1 MSLPSPFR
9 SPSSVEQQSNDLR
22 TQLSETNK
30 LKQELELSLES
41 VNRKLREKDDEINDL
56 TCRLSSVQ
64 IIQPTTSLPAVVET
78 QSPNVVN
85 NETSDVAVITTTS
98 ASASSTTSDQ
108 SSIERIESLEN
119 QLKHRTE
126 ELDNSTTEIQ
136 RLTMQLY
143 SLQETVKS
151 LQASLSD
158 RDSVLATATSERSAL
173 SRAMEQNKTLKQQV
187 TDLQDAYAQMTT
199 TNANLSV
206 QLQQL
211 ESECKQSSN
220 SMTNYQKQVDE
231 LNKQC
236 DAYQLELKSA
246 NEMNYALSKQIEHL
260 NILQQAESLNQA
272 ETINQSTNVLSVDKE
287 IQTIHIEDD
296 VEKQNNQGKSDSVQH
311 EQYQRQQEHQE
322 ATNMNAL
329 LAKIE
334 TDQIHINQ
342 LTNEVTMLQNLF
354 TRVTKLCYELQAEN
368 EQDKELSSQFSD
380 PAYCINA
387 LEESVKRLMYKSSLS
402 VNDTCVQCS
411 ISVEQKALEDL
422 EILQVAHTQ
431 LEAKF
436 IKCMEE
442 LSTVSEERSRL
453 ESVNAQLEMEA
464 TTVEEYVTLFTHRR
478 AAAAKRARAR
488 ELLLQRL
495 VDDRKRLRLR
505 LQQLYKQMKPVQNQE
520 TNGIHN
526 EHLGDTNTTEEVD
539 DTSIPLLM
547 ILNQ

>member
-1 MSLPSPFR
+1 
-9 SPSSVEQQSNDLR
+9 
-22 TQLSETNK
+22 
-30 LKQELELSLES
+30 
-41 VNRKLREKDDEINDL
+41 
-56 TCRLSSVQ
+56 
-64 IIQPTTSLPAVVET
+64 
-78 QSPNVVN
+78 
-85 NETSDVAVITTTS
+85 
-98 ASASSTTSDQ
+98 
-108 SSIERIESLEN
+108 
-119 QLKHRTE
+119 
-126 ELDNSTTEIQ
+126 
-136 RLTMQLY
+136 MQLY

-151 LQASLSD
+151 LQASLAD

-231 LNKQC
+231 LSKQC

-272 ETINQSTNVLSVDKE
+272 ETMNQSTNVLSVDKI

-296 VEKQNNQGKSDSVQH
+296 VQEQNNQGKSDSIQH
-311 EQYQRQQEHQE
+311 EQYQGQQEQQQQQQEQQE

-334 TDQIHINQ
+334 TDQIHVNQ
-342 LTNEVTMLQNLF
+342 LTNEVTMLRNLF
-354 TRVTKLCYELQAEN
+354 TRVTKLCYELQVQN
-368 EQDKELSSQFSD
+368 EQDKELMNQFSD
-380 PAYCINA
+380 PAYCINT
-387 LEESVKRLMYKSSLS
+387 LEESVKQLMCKSSLS

-411 ISVEQKALEDL
+411 ISMEQKALEDL

-505 LQQLYKQMKPVQNQE
+505 LQQLYKQMKPAQNQE

-526 EHLGDTNTTEEVD
+526 EHLGDTNTTEEVN
-539 DTSIPLLM
+539 DTSKFFLM
-547 ILNQ
+547 